1 MADRKQD
8 GLNRGKV
15 KLHGSV
21 CGAALLK
28 SSFFLSFFSFLSF
41 CSFCSFFVFSFES
54 ASELELP
61 SSHLTPDLGGHEG
74 VRA

>member
-15 KLHGSV
+15 KFHRSV

-28 SSFFLSFFSFLSF
+28 SSFFLSFLSF